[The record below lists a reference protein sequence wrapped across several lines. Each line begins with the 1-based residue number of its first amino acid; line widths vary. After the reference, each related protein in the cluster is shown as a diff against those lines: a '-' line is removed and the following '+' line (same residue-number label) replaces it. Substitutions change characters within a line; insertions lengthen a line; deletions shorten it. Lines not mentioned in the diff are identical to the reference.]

1 VLVFKFMFSACAHV
15 RLHAGTAA
23 LQARCRCR
31 MAMIECRRRISSCDE
46 ENEDE
51 DEDED
56 DMPPPLVGEDAVPD
70 CAAAVRRERVESVTR
85 PCRHNMGEP
94 RFYSYMLCM
103 VLP

>member
-1 VLVFKFMFSACAHV
+1 MLVFKFMFSACAHV

-23 LQARCRCR
+23 LQVRCRCR
-31 MAMIECRRRISSCDE
+31 MAMTECRRRISSCDE
-46 ENEDE
+46 ENE

>member
-1 VLVFKFMFSACAHV
+1 MLVFKFMFSACAHV

-23 LQARCRCR
+23 LRCRCR
-31 MAMIECRRRISSCDE
+31 MAMIECRRRTSSCDE
-46 ENEDE
+46 ANEDE

-56 DMPPPLVGEDAVPD
+56 DMPPPLVWEDAVPN

>member
-1 VLVFKFMFSACAHV
+1 MLVFKFMFSACAHV

-31 MAMIECRRRISSCDE
+31 MAMIECRRRTSSCDE

-70 CAAAVRRERVESVTR
+70 CAAVVPDCATLTR